1 MKIQIMKSVP
11 EQMEIEIPGYF
22 KYQPEFGSFKSYYK
36 VLSDKQCLRFTVYED
51 GTFFASDY
59 EMKSEVVKAVS
70 EGTPISEEEFSIAAT
85 ECYTRFFMASQ
96 TGKDETEVTGFEEVM
111 NGYVGINNP

>member
-1 MKIQIMKSVP
+1 MTITIQKSVP
-11 EQMEIEIPGYF
+11 EEIQIEVPGYF
-22 KYQPEFGSFKSYYK
+22 KIVPEFGAYKIYYK
-36 VLSDKQCLRFTVYED
+36 VLSDKDCLRFTMYED
-51 GTFFASDY
+51 ETFFASNY
-59 EMKSEVVKAVS
+59 SLKSEVVKAVS